1 MRKTIMALSLLTLLA
16 VPAAMALS
24 APEVRAAAIHAH
36 MSFLADDL
44 LEGRGTASRGYDLAA
59 RYVATQ
65 YEAMGLRR
73 GANQS
78 YFQQV
83 PFLRSL
89 PTPASST
96 VVLTRD
102 GGATRTLDY
111 GVGFVSTGDPFHH
124 DARAEG
130 QVVYVGYG
138 VTAPGE
144 KYDDYAGIDVHGKI
158 VVYFSGAPKTFAN
171 DLRAHYS
178 ASLVK
183 LDNAAVHGA
192 VGALVMDTLES
203 EKRLFFPRVVANYKI
218 GSMYW
223 IDERGNPRAWR
234 SELGATGRLSHAG
247 VEAIFEGA
255 PTPLAEVYAAAER
268 GTPRSMAL
276 PLRASLRVVNEQARV
291 SSPNVI
297 GILDGSDPVLRN
309 EYVVYSAHLDHLG
322 ISDPLNGDAI
332 NNGALDNASGI
343 AAMLEVARLFSEQKT
358 PPRRSIIFLA
368 TTGEEKGLRGADY
381 FANNPTV
388 PLSSL
393 VANINIDEILMFAPV
408 RDVVPIG
415 GEHTTLSESID
426 RVARQM
432 NVIISPDPEPEEVV
446 FVRSDQY
453 PFVKAGVP
461 AVYVGAGYKA
471 VDPTVNVLQKQIE
484 WISTKYHTPLDDMSQ
499 KLDYSVGAMVA
510 TFDYLLGLDVANATA
525 PPQWKKGD
533 FFGEMFARRL
543 HTMN

>member
-1 MRKTIMALSLLTLLA
+1 MRKFMLAASLLSLVSAT
-16 VPAAMALS
+16 AAMAAS
-24 APEVRAAAIHAH
+24 AGEVRPGAIHAH
-36 MSFLADDL
+36 MNFLADDL
-44 LEGRGTASRGYDLAA
+44 LEGRGTASRGHEIAA

-65 YEAMGLRR
+65 YEAMGLRP
-73 GANQS
+73 GAGES

-89 PTPASST
+89 PVPASST
-96 VVLTRD
+96 ILLTGE

-111 GVGFVSTGDPFHH
+111 GVGFVSSGDPFHT
-124 DARAEG
+124 DAKAEG
-130 QVVYVGYG
+130 QLVYVGYG

-144 KYDDYAGIDVHGKI
+144 KYDDYAGLDVHGKI
-158 VVYFSGAPKTFAN
+158 VVYFSGAPKSFAN

-183 LDNAAVHGA
+183 QDNAAIHGA
-192 VGALVMDTLES
+192 IGTLTMDPLAI
-203 EKRLFFPRVVANYKI
+203 EKRLSFPRLVANAKI

-234 SELGATGRLSHAG
+234 PELGATGRLSHAG

-255 PTPLAEVYAAAER
+255 PTPIAEVYAAAER
-268 GTPRSMAL
+268 GTPHSMVL
-276 PLRASLRVVNEQARV
+276 PLRASMRVVNEQSKVR
-291 SSPNVI
+291 SPNVV
-297 GILDGSDPVLRN
+297 GILGGSDPALRD
-309 EYVVYSAHLDHLG
+309 EYVIYSAHLDHLG
-322 ISDPLNGDAI
+322 ISDPLDGDTI

-343 AAMLEVARLFSEQKT
+343 AAMLEVARLFAAQPKA
-358 PPRRSIIFLA
+358 PRRSVIFLA

-388 PLSSL
+388 PISSL

-415 GEHTTLSESID
+415 GEHSTLSEAVD

-432 NVIISPDPEPEEVV
+432 NVVISPDPSPEEVV

-471 VDPTVNVLQKQIE
+471 VDPAVNVVQKEID
-484 WISTKYHTPLDDMSQ
+484 WITTKYHTPQDDMSQ
-499 KLDYSVGAMVA
+499 KLDYSVAAQVA
-510 TFDYLLGLDVANATA
+510 KFDYLLGLDVADAHTA
-525 PPQWKKGD
+525 PQWKKGD
-533 FFGEMFARRL
+533 FFGEMFARQV
-543 HTMN
+543 HAMK